1 MLNPL
6 SPTIEPPLILALDIG
21 TSNLRALLFDRL
33 GRVVPGITAR
43 RPVDIAVD
51 LDGASEAGAD
61 ALLEDLL
68 ACIDGAL
75 RQLAAGPFR
84 GAPVAAVAACSFVSN
99 VFGLDESGRPVTPL
113 ITYAD
118 TRAAAQAQALRRR
131 LDEESCHQRT
141 GVYFH
146 PSYLPARLAWFRE
159 ERPEWFQKTRR
170 WVSLG
175 EYLLLRLFGETA
187 VSYSA
192 ASWTGLLDRRAL
204 AYDGELLAACGL
216 DAGQFSPLADQNR
229 SFRGLPA
236 GLGQR
241 WPALGDVPWFL
252 ASGDGAAANL
262 GSGCSGPR
270 QVAVTM
276 GTSSAVR
283 AVVIE
288 PGVSVPPGLWC
299 YRVDGRRSLLG
310 GALTEGGN
318 IGKWLSGL
326 LNRPDLRALEGELLE
341 RTPDA
346 HGLTCLPMIAGER
359 SPGWAAE
366 ARGAFTGLSLA
377 TTPLDLLQAAYEGVV
392 CRIARVYELLRP
404 SLAAA
409 EPEIIASGGTLL
421 HARPIQNMLADTLGR
436 PLSLSGEDEASARGA
451 ALLALEALGL
461 LRDAAEAPIARA
473 GVVEPDPRRY
483 AAYRSLMARQ
493 QDLYEKLVSPPR
505 AA

>member
-1 MLNPL
+1 MTSL
-6 SPTIEPPLILALDIG
+6 SPAVEPPLILALDIG

-33 GRVVPGITAR
+33 GRVVPGISPR
-43 RPVDIAVD
+43 RPVDITAG
-51 LDGASEAGAD
+51 LDGASEADAD
-61 ALLEDLL
+61 ALLDDLL
-68 ACIDGAL
+68 ACIDAAL
-75 RQLAAGPFR
+75 QQLAAGDLR
-84 GAPVAAVAACSFVSN
+84 GTPVAAVAACSFVSN
-99 VFGLDESGRPVTPL
+99 VFGLDESGRPATPL

-118 TRAAAQAQALRRR
+118 TRAAPQAQALRRR

-175 EYLLLRLFGETA
+175 EYLLLRLFGDTA
-187 VSYSA
+187 VSYSV

-204 AYDGELLAACGL
+204 TYDTELLADSGL
-216 DAGQFSPLADQNR
+216 DAGYFSPLADQTR
-229 SFRGLPA
+229 AFRGLPA
-236 GLGQR
+236 DLRRR
-241 WPALGDVPWFL
+241 WPALAGVPWFL

-262 GSGCSGPR
+262 GSGCTGPG

-283 AVVIE
+283 AVVSG
-288 PGVSVPPGLWC
+288 PAAAVPPGLWC

-326 LNRPDLRALEGELLE
+326 LNRPDLRALESELLA
-341 RTPDA
+341 RAPDA

-404 SLAAA
+404 SLPPA

-421 HARPIQNMLADTLGR
+421 HARPIQNMLADALGR
-436 PLSLSGEDEASARGA
+436 PLSLSAEGEASARGA

-461 LRDAAEAPIARA
+461 LPDASAAPIARA
-473 GVVEPDPRRY
+473 GVVQPDLRKYPV
-483 AAYRSLMARQ
+483 YRSMMARQ
-493 QDLYEKLVSPPR
+493 QDLYDQLVSPSRR
-505 AA
+505 A